1 MFIMEARGCKS
12 PLASL
17 KTMPIN
23 KTSKGWKIVNV
34 PGYSKTKKE
43 AEKRLRAVK
52 ASQARRG
59 RIK

>member
-1 MFIMEARGCKS
+1 
-12 PLASL
+12 
-17 KTMPIN
+17 MPIN
-23 KTSKGWKIVNV
+23 KKSKGWKIVNV